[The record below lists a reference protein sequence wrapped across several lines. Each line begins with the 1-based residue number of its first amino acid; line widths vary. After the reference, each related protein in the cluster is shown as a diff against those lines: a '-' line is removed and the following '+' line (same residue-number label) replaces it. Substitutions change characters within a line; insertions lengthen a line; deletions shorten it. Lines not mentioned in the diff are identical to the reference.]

1 MHTYFDSYFH
11 PCLLFKCYSSVQ
23 RGGILGLY
31 YKSCPFTSHIF
42 HFHCFSDK
50 EVKKLLMASGAI
62 SFTEPALWNTWR
74 INAWIH
80 FNVKKKKSF
89 TGDSVDPWEGQC
101 IFLKFPWLL
110 SASASRKVPL
120 GSRDTP
126 VDSSPLLQSGGLRGI
141 CGCAFP
147 GLSLLMVIK
156 YTPPHGNTKVQSN
169 SQGKVRGKERDT
181 ELPNNSTV
189 IAVCHIYVW
198 LISKM

>member
-1 MHTYFDSYFH
+1 M
-11 PCLLFKCYSSVQ
+11 
-23 RGGILGLY
+23 
-31 YKSCPFTSHIF
+31 
-42 HFHCFSDK
+42 
-50 EVKKLLMASGAI
+50 KKLLMASGTM
-62 SFTEPALWNTWR
+62 SFTESAPWNTWR
-74 INAWIH
+74 INAWIN
-80 FNVKKKKSF
+80 FNIKKKKVLLVIQW
-89 TGDSVDPWEGQC
+89 TPWEGQC
-101 IFLKFPWLL
+101 IFLNFPWLL
-110 SASASRKVPL
+110 SASASGQVPL
-120 GSRDTP
+120 GSRDTT
-126 VDSSPLLQSGGLRGI
+126 VDSSRLLQSGGLRGI